1 VTFGEQF
8 DWKVVSREESND
20 HSIRRVQIEVY
31 FGYGCCSVAAI
42 MPVRAEAEDSPAYEF
57 LKRVACGLLELDIQ
71 CDFLSAENARN
82 TLNAYLTLLSQKL
95 CGSINRGEAKQL
107 LEIGDA
113 LKPKECKEL
122 LDLTE

>member
-1 VTFGEQF
+1 MIIGFARVQNSRFILVMAVAGVPAHYA
-8 DWKVVSREESND
+8 DARGSREN
-20 HSIRRVQIEVY
+20 
-31 FGYGCCSVAAI
+31 
-42 MPVRAEAEDSPAYEF
+42 SPAYEF

-71 CDFLSAENARN
+71 CDFLSADDARN
-82 TLNAYLTLLSQKL
+82 TLNAYLALLSQKL

>member
-8 DWKVVSREESND
+8 DWKVVLREESND
-20 HSIRRVQIEVY
+20 HSIRRVQIEVILVMA
-31 FGYGCCSVAAI
+31 VAVLLPI
-42 MPVRAEAEDSPAYEF
+42 MPMRAEAEDSPAYEF

-82 TLNAYLTLLSQKL
+82 TLNAYLALLSQKL

>member
-20 HSIRRVQIEVY
+20 HSIRRVQIEVILVMA
-31 FGYGCCSVAAI
+31 VAVLLPI
-42 MPVRAEAEDSPAYEF
+42 MPMRAEAEDSPAYEF

-82 TLNAYLTLLSQKL
+82 TLNAYLALLSQKL
-95 CGSINRGEAKQL
+95 CINQPWRSKA
-107 LEIGDA
+107 IVGDW
-113 LKPKECKEL
+113 
-122 LDLTE
+122 